1 MDEPIIDEL
10 RRRIR
15 ELPPSEWEAHAVKA
29 GVAISLPRKLAYG
42 ERNKAGPGVVTIQP
56 LLSYLRSLDTKA
68 PAVATASGGA

>member
-15 ELPPSEWEAHAVKA
+15 ELPPSEWEAHAAKA

-56 LLSYLRSLDTKA
+56 LLSYLRGLESKSRA
-68 PAVATASGGA
+68 ASGGA